1 MFRHVASMI
10 FVWTMQPLDAGW
22 KPLARRPGS
31 LLQLLWP
38 LSPQWCLKGV
48 VLWLLWLIV
57 DFPIK
62 MVIFNSY
69 VKLPEG
75 NQFFFSVLPF
85 RIRSQT
91 IMWPASKI
99 TMTPSDTINAG
110 CSGPGWREAI
120 WWRPLVMNPVKS
132 HSWSL
137 VFWSWK
143 LRPLLCASAM
153 FKLIHHG
160 CATRLF
166 CRGPMKMKDFK
177 MLQVFFFLWK
187 DLEET
192 PLGFGKKQ
200 CPNFT
205 HLFSWLEWWGPRHV
219 QPPIPHQLTRRPR
232 HGGWH
237 ETVTWYR
244 WNPNCSKPIWVCLK
258 IGYIPNEIAI

>member
-22 KPLARRPGS
+22 KPLARLQGGQKPRS
-31 LLQLLWP
+31 LRNYHIATP
-38 LSPQWCLKGV
+38 LT
-48 VLWLLWLIV
+48 IV
-57 DFPIK
+57 QKND
-62 MVIFNSY
+62 VWRESY
-69 VKLPEG
+69 YDYSA
-75 NQFFFSVLPF
+75 NQFFFPVLPF

-99 TMTPSDTINAG
+99 TMTPPDTINAG

-120 WWRPLVMNPVKS
+120 WWRPLVMSPVKS

-160 CATRLF
+160 SATRLF
-166 CRGPMKMKDFK
+166 RRGPMKMKDFK
-177 MLQVFFFLWK
+177 WLQDASKVFFFVEGSWRN
-187 DLEET
+187 
-192 PLGFGKKQ
+192 PAWFWKKQ
-200 CPNFT
+200 RPNFT

-219 QPPIPHQLTRRPR
+219 QPHRRIAASADATPTP
-232 HGGWH
+232 W
-237 ETVTWYR
+237 WLA
-244 WNPNCSKPIWVCLK
+244 WNCDLVPLK
-258 IGYIPNEIAI
+258 S